1 VNCRSQDFNP
11 VNLNA
16 YRRANILDAN
26 TAALGYIFPWSGGVL
41 VGFEAMQTQ
50 VVPQVDWFTQAMV
63 VNPADVFPFV
73 FHGWLL
79 VAVFVL
85 AAWTGFG
92 REYTIDRIPE
102 EVARV

>member
-1 VNCRSQDFNP
+1 VVRWRPRRLRGDADAGGPP
-11 VNLNA
+11 V
-16 YRRANILDAN
+16 RLDHP
-26 TAALGYIFPWSGGVL
+26 GR
-41 VGFEAMQTQ
+41 
-50 VVPQVDWFTQAMV
+50 V

-92 REYTIDRIPE
+92 REYTVDRIPE